1 MGGLSIWHLII
12 LLVMIAILAITVGV
26 IWFATRYFHR
36 RSAARTS
43 SALSQTIP
51 APTPSTTESRLQH
64 LADLRSKGLITDSEY
79 EQQRSAILK
88 GI

>member
-1 MGGLSIWHLII
+1 MGGLSIWHWLI
-12 LLVMIAILAITVGV
+12 LLAMLAILTIIFGA
-26 IWFATRYFHR
+26 IWFAVHFYR
-36 RSAARTS
+36 RSAARTPP
-43 SALSQTIP
+43 ALSQTIS

-79 EQQRSAILK
+79 EQQRSMILK